1 MELVQLIW
9 KISWQTAVVAAVIWA
24 ITRLAG
30 KAPAAWRH
38 ALWLVVLIKF
48 FVPPFVH
55 APAGWAFRAEEPVLT
70 AVTASRPG
78 SPSTYLSSFWNDALP
93 YEKHAEQA
101 LPDIRPGSDRSAK
114 FFSYTPS
121 DPTVEDMVSKETGG
135 GAHLSWIAAIWLAGV
150 LIGSAV
156 LVLRYV
162 RQRRLIKCS
171 TIAGGDA
178 ADLLDE
184 CASRLG
190 VRRLP
195 QMRVSE
201 QAPTPMLVGLL
212 RPTILLP
219 PGIGESCSRA
229 DMTAMLMHEL
239 AHIRRWDMVGVW
251 LYQLARVLFFFHPA
265 LWLAGHEMR
274 REREIA
280 CDELVL
286 SASGIRPEDYA
297 SGYVS
302 ALKMANGLARVATS
316 LAMAEPFEVEQR
328 RVRLMLRAV
337 MPRFTL
343 RWAIALAVVML
354 VGIPTFIGCSPSAES
369 LAVETKV
376 TDDGFR
382 MEYKNPPTWKWKDLT
397 LTVKSIGRSNR
408 LDRLQGDGECLVL
421 DTELRGPGPLD
432 RWQSSDHVLHV
443 KGGEP
448 QERRFGVHAV
458 AKDGTRLD
466 QLHFD
471 VPPGNAKYVT
481 LSAVC
486 RERTPHVSHGRGPYP
501 MRELLRPLVLADDG
515 LAMITTDWRIGG
527 VHFSH
532 VYEVAEGPSEYG
544 LGALNAGM
552 DDPPSSDAPH
562 LNLRLYYAYTGG
574 GRSGRPFDFVA
585 YDTRGRAVKLNES
598 HGPTQPL
605 FGTRATVEVHGTQ
618 LKLGGQVIG
627 PPDRGPYFG
636 FQVAPLDVENDEAR
650 DGVLVVAVDPNGPA
664 HKAGLR
670 VGDIVLRKDKHRIRM
685 PTDIVAGELKPERT
699 GFFIAAGNGT
709 ELPITPVPDPIWAD
723 EGAEKA
729 VEALGKVCERHP
741 DAAVAVSFLY
751 SPEPVPAG
759 FKPVRLGFRVRVG
772 GEVIREVRFKIRD
785 IPVPA
790 EFWKQVKS

>member
-78 SPSTYLSSFWNDALP
+78 SPSTYLSSFRNDALP

-354 VGIPTFIGCSPSAES
+354 VGIPTFIGCRSSAE
-369 LAVETKV
+369 ARTTI
-376 TDDGFR
+376 TDDGFVL
-382 MEYKNPPTWKWKDLT
+382 EYKNPPTWKWKDLT
-397 LTVKSIGRSNR
+397 FAVKSIGSSNYPDEQRSDSSDGGAFPGMTLECEFRSPSDRWSCACDSGFAVTVRDGKQLKHLHSVSMGRADMIEEIR
-408 LDRLQGDGECLVL
+408 LDSALPSKGTR
-421 DTELRGPGPLD
+421 
-432 RWQSSDHVLHV
+432 SISLHGSVVEVTPQEDAV
-443 KGGEP
+443 KGP
-448 QERRFGVHAV
+448 FPI
-458 AKDGTRLD
+458 DDTR
-466 QLHFD
+466 
-471 VPPGNAKYVT
+471 
-481 LSAVC
+481 
-486 RERTPHVSHGRGPYP
+486 
-501 MRELLRPLVLADDG
+501 RPLRFADKG
-515 LAMITTDWRIGG
+515 LTIVTTDWKVCDRPYTNSKDLDSVPAGARIMSFK
-527 VHFSH
+527 VI
-532 VYEVAEGPSEYG
+532 
-544 LGALNAGM
+544 
-552 DDPPSSDAPH
+552 
-562 LNLRLYYAYTGG
+562 RLEA
-574 GRSGRPFDFVA
+574 GRSGGAYPHDFVL
-585 YDTRGRAVKLNES
+585 YDSRGRSVQCAELDRSDSRVWPWDDWTGESFCYPQMQVVDGARRAVHSLEYNKSAYPMKLS
-598 HGPTQPL
+598 MWSKG
-605 FGTRATVEVHGTQ
+605 R
-618 LKLGGQVIG
+618 KLDLDYCPSPALDSPMWSLTSQEARNAVRLLSRQCEPEKNAHLSQTFVYSVGSL
-627 PPDRGPYFG
+627 PPDF
-636 FQVAPLDVENDEAR
+636 
-650 DGVLVVAVDPNGPA
+650 
-664 HKAGLR
+664 
-670 VGDIVLRKDKHRIRM
+670 
-685 PTDIVAGELKPERT
+685 
-699 GFFIAAGNGT
+699 
-709 ELPITPVPDPIWAD
+709 
-723 EGAEKA
+723 
-729 VEALGKVCERHP
+729 
-741 DAAVAVSFLY
+741 
-751 SPEPVPAG
+751 VPA
-759 FKPVRLGFRVRVG
+759 KVSMKVLTG
-772 GEVIREVRFKIRD
+772 GSIVREVKFSIKD
-785 IPVPA
+785 IPIPD
-790 EFWKQVKS
+790 EFWKQMDK